1 MNFTKDL
8 NQKENELRLNI
19 IHKFCKNPNEKIDV
33 IPQYKSLIEKKV
45 ITTEN
50 NKIKCI
56 YPISSEKTNKLVYT
70 NKSKDPLFAMC
81 AIDAIGIYYSTG
93 LNILIL
99 SEDELTK
106 EKIKLEIKDDKI
118 INHSKSDIYIS
129 YKDVC
134 EKEDCDKNCCPYIHF
149 FTSKNNAENYLN
161 SLPNKESHKIL
172 NLKEAKEI
180 SKQLFKIHNL
190 S

>member
-1 MNFTKDL
+1 MNFTQDL
-8 NQKENELRLNI
+8 NKKENELRINI
-19 IHKFCKNPNEKIDV
+19 IHELCENPNKEIDL
-33 IPQYKSLIEKKV
+33 IPQYQSLLDKNV

-50 NKIKCI
+50 DKIKCI

-81 AIDAIGIYYSTG
+81 AIDAIGIYYTTG
-93 LNILIL
+93 LDVLIL

-106 EKIKLEIKDDKI
+106 EKIKLEIKNDKI
-118 INHSKSDIYIS
+118 INHNKSDIYIS

-149 FTSKNNAENYLN
+149 FTSRNNAADYLN

-172 NLKEAKEI
+172 NLNQAKEI
-180 SKQLFKIHNL
+180 SKQLFEINNL

>member
-8 NQKENELRLNI
+8 DQKENKLRINI
-19 IHKFCKNPNEKIDV
+19 IHKFCENPNKKIDV
-33 IPQYKSLIEKKV
+33 IPQYKSLIDKKV

-70 NKSKDPLFAMC
+70 NKSKEPLFAMC
-81 AIDAIGIYYSTG
+81 AIDAIGIYYTTG

-118 INHSKSDIYIS
+118 VNHSKSDIYIS
-129 YKDVC
+129 YKNVC
-134 EKEDCDKNCCPYIHF
+134 EK
-149 FTSKNNAENYLN
+149 
-161 SLPNKESHKIL
+161 
-172 NLKEAKEI
+172 
-180 SKQLFKIHNL
+180 
-190 S
+190 